1 MTAPEI
7 KHISEVRALVSKMP
21 RKDLEEALVDIAER
35 LTFNED
41 GEYDPQGS
49 VAADSGA
56 DFVEAV
62 QLTFHRIRISI

>member
-1 MTAPEI
+1 MTTPEFKNI
-7 KHISEVRALVSKMP
+7 AEVLTWVSKMS
-21 RKDLEEALVDIAER
+21 RKDLEEALVDMAAR

-41 GEYDPQGS
+41 GKYDPEGS

-62 QLTFHRIRISI
+62 QLTFHRIKINI

>member
-1 MTAPEI
+1 
-7 KHISEVRALVSKMP
+7 MP

-41 GEYDPQGS
+41 GDYDPEGS

>member
-7 KHISEVRALVSKMP
+7 KHISEVRTLVSTMP

-41 GEYDPQGS
+41 GDYDPEG
-49 VAADSGA
+49 
-56 DFVEAV
+56 
-62 QLTFHRIRISI
+62 L